1 MLGDYL
7 NPPNSGRPKSASV
20 ASNRYAQTHKPTVVG
35 ALFSNQEIPQVEEVR
50 VKKTLDHPAAKGN
63 GDILSGIPAE
73 NPWKT
78 TAQSFN
84 DIKPKKQGKIPENKL
99 SLTSPI
105 TGELLGNFGD
115 WREIAEQERQKERN
129 SWQYNRGVDESV
141 DQSLLGRFRAKLVS
155 NGARG
160 IIGLGRK
167 FKIIDDDRSNTISM
181 DEFIKAVKECKLEGV
196 SETEIRKLFTLFGK
210 TFSQILF
217 FMCIFQILPF
227 NFFLHCRQRK
237 NRPNQFR

>member
-1 MLGDYL
+1 MLPS
-7 NPPNSGRPKSASV
+7 NTGRPKSASA

-35 ALFSNQEIPQVEEVR
+35 ALFSNQEIPEVEEVK
-50 VKKTLDHPAAKGN
+50 VKKTFDHPAAKGN
-63 GDILSGIPAE
+63 GDILSGIPSE

-84 DIKPKKQGKIPENKL
+84 DIKPKKHGKIPENKM

-115 WREIAEQERQKERN
+115 WREVAELERQKERN
-129 SWQYNRGVDESV
+129 SSQEYQTVDDSAEM
-141 DQSLLGRFRAKLVS
+141 SLLDRFRAKLVS

-167 FKIIDDDRSNTISM
+167 FKIMDDDRSNTINM
-181 DEFIKAVKECKLEGV
+181 EEFIKAVKECKLEGV
-196 SETEIRKLFTLFGK
+196 SVTDIRKLFALFGK
-210 TFSQILF
+210 IIYHHILLYL
-217 FMCIFQILPF
+217 Q
-227 NFFLHCRQRK
+227 
-237 NRPNQFR
+237 